1 MKAPAWMMRVWPLAL
16 IALIALVLWA
26 SRAPE
31 DGHDTLV
38 ACTTLAS
45 GCTVQA
51 DGREIRLGMVGD
63 LKPLVPF
70 QIWVK
75 AAGLVKAEARFQME
89 GMEMG
94 FNLYTLRADNE
105 GVFRATVTLP
115 ICVTGRRDWR
125 LLLDVDKTRLTV
137 PFVTEL

>member
-1 MKAPAWMMRVWPLAL
+1 MKAPAWLIRVWPLAL

-26 SRAPE
+26 SRKPE
-31 DGHDTLV
+31 GGHDTLV
-38 ACTTLAS
+38 TCATLAR
-45 GCTVQA
+45 GCSVQA
-51 DGREIRLGMVGD
+51 DGREFRLGMEGE

-75 AAGLVKAEARFQME
+75 APGLHKAEARFQME

-94 FNLYTLRADNE
+94 FNLYTLRADSQ
-105 GVFRATVTLP
+105 GIFRATVTLP

-125 LLLDVDKTRLTV
+125 LLLDVDQTRLTV